1 MVLTSV
7 IALAELVVAYWN

>member
-7 IALAELVVAYWN
+7 IAHAELVVA